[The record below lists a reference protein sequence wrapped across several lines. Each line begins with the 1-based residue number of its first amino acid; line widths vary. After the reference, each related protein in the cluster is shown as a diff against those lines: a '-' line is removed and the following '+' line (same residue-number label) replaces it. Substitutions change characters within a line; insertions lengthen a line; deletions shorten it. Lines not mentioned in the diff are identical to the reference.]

1 MTKIKTFADVQKELH
16 EVDPYQK
23 FVLDSLGRIMARQDR
38 LGLTRD
44 QLADKSG
51 LPYDTVAAIF
61 AGDVIPGVTTM
72 NMLMKAVG
80 FEWTL
85 DNYEEDEE

>member
-1 MTKIKTFADVQKELH
+1 MTKIKTFKDVQKELY
-16 EVDPYQK
+16 EADPYQK

-38 LGLTRD
+38 LGWSQE
-44 QLADKSG
+44 QLADKAG
-51 LPYDTVAAIF
+51 LPYDTVEAIF

-72 NMLMKAVG
+72 NMLMSAVG